1 MHSPNEQNQ
10 SFGNWEQSLVS
21 FSKTTKNWLDII
33 SGISIPRMFFNF
45 PQPLKVTEEQLIEV
59 FHTQCCKK
67 TGLALC
73 VMMPENIGYGATT
86 KSRITGKTFMSLPKV
101 VVLKQRVGS
110 LVRGGSTAGDVNF
123 FSFFFLC
130 CCCCLCCLCFW
141 ARDPGISTSSCFVDP
156 WALAILR
163 NWTFTAPHSYQTT
176 ETLKNK
182 I

>member
-1 MHSPNEQNQ
+1 
-10 SFGNWEQSLVS
+10 
-21 FSKTTKNWLDII
+21 
-33 SGISIPRMFFNF
+33 MFFNF

-101 VVLKQRVGS
+101 VVLKQRAGS

-123 FSFFFLC
+123 LSFFFML
-130 CCCCLCCLCFW
+130 LLLPLLPLFLSK
-141 ARDPGISTSSCFVDP
+141 RSRNIHEQ
-156 WALAILR
+156 LLR
-163 NWTFTAPHSYQTT
+163 RPLGFGHPT
-176 ETLKNK
+176 
-182 I
+182 